1 MTASATFKAPC
12 ALREWSVATSL
23 LSAVYGLDAL
33 GGEDLRQWSRE
44 FVERFFELGLYAWVR
59 STRRHPL

>member
-1 MTASATFKAPC
+1 MP
-12 ALREWSVATSL
+12 
-23 LSAVYGLDAL
+23 L

-44 FVERFFELGLYAWVR
+44 SVERFFELGLYAWVR

>member
-1 MTASATFKAPC
+1 MP
-12 ALREWSVATSL
+12 
-23 LSAVYGLDAL
+23 L

-44 FVERFFELGLYAWVR
+44 SVERSFELGLYAWVR